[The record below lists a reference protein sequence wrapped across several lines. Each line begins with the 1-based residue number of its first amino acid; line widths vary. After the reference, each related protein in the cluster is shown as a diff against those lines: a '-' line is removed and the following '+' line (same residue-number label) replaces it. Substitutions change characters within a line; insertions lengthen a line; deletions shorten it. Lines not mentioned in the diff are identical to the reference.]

1 MAINETAFW
10 AVFMSGV
17 VSAFL
22 GSIFGLMLYPT
33 FNQVI
38 GEYAKY
44 GSWGIGVCAAAI
56 LFAFT
61 RYWIVRLLKHK

>member
-44 GSWGIGVCAAAI
+44 ARGGLVFVRQRFCLRSHAIGLSVC
-56 LFAFT
+56 
-61 RYWIVRLLKHK
+61 